1 MDQGASIF
9 IFPEAGTARRRQVCD
24 PLHSPIISVCHS
36 SPLLVHACR
45 CSVSA
50 SVFPVSVPL
59 FFIWI
64 CSYVIFVCLWLGSS
78 SLSLSPSLP
87 LLLLVKYHSLCS
99 KVSLSL
105 SQSPCVCHTLA
116 LHLSLSE
123 SICLHRVCRAEINI
137 LQPTGAHGGSPG
149 VRPSLRKR
157 HPSGACGMLL
167 QRRVF
172 ASVALYVNQGLSFY
186 PSVCPSVYLFIHLS
200 TCLSV
205 YLVYLSAYLSYLF
218 IYLST
223 YLPIYPSIHPPEL
236 PAHF

>member
-1 MDQGASIF
+1 MLVAAPSL
-9 IFPEAGTARRRQVCD
+9 RRSF
-24 PLHSPIISVCHS
+24 LSPSHCFS
-36 SPLLVHACR
+36 SGFVPMSSL
-45 CSVSA
+45 SA
-50 SVFPVSVPL
+50 SGLVLPL
-59 FFIWI
+59 
-64 CSYVIFVCLWLGSS
+64 

-116 LHLSLSE
+116 LHLSLFE
-123 SICLHRVCRAEINI
+123 SICLHRVCRAEVNI

-149 VRPSLRKR
+149 VRSSLRKR
-157 HPSGACGMLL
+157 HHSGACGMLL